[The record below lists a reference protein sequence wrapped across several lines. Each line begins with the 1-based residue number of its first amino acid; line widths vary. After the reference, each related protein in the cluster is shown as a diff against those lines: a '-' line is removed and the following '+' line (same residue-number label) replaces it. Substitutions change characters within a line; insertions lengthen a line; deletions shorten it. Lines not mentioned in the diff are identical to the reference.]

1 MLRLPGLALVVAG
14 LLVAVPRLPACSLC
28 NADIRQAQ
36 TFRQEATQARL
47 VLYGPLVKSVLEG
60 TTGYSDLRIDAV
72 LKNDKIL
79 GGQKTLR
86 IPRWVPVDEK
96 DPPFF
101 LLFCEVVND
110 KLDPYRGVPVKSK
123 DAVAYVK
130 GALALDPA
138 DRTRTLLYYF
148 DWLEHPDNEIAADAF
163 LEFAKASDQEV
174 ARVAPKLSA
183 AKLRAWVND
192 PKTATNRLPMYSF
205 LLGGCGNDKDAA
217 LLGELLKNL
226 TDQNANVADGFLT
239 GYIQLRPKEG
249 WEAARALLRDQRK
262 PFTVRYAAL
271 RALGFYQGWRP
282 QESRA
287 EVLAG
292 VALVLPQ
299 ADMADIAVE
308 NLRRWQMWDLTPQVL
323 ALYGKKGHDAP
334 IVRRAILRYALA
346 CPRPEA
352 STFVDQRRRAEPDLI
367 KDVEESM
374 QFEKR

>member
-1 MLRLPGLALVVAG
+1 MTRLPGWTLVLVS
-14 LLVAVPRLPACSLC
+14 LLVAAPRLPACSLC
-28 NADIRQAQ
+28 TLDIRQAQ
-36 TFRQEATQARL
+36 TFRQEATQAKL
-47 VLYGPLVKSVLEG
+47 VLYGPLVKSTLEG
-60 TTGYSDLRIDAV
+60 TTGFSDLRIDAV
-72 LKNDKIL
+72 LKNDKVL
-79 GGQKTLR
+79 GAQKMLR

-101 LLFCEVVND
+101 LLFCDVIND

-123 DAVAYVK
+123 DAIAYVK

-148 DWLEHPDNEIAADAF
+148 DWLEHADKEIAADAF

-174 ARVAPKLSA
+174 AQVAPKLSA
-183 AKLRAWVND
+183 ARLRAWVND
-192 PKTATNRLPMYSF
+192 PGTPPNRLPMYSF
-205 LLGGCGNDKDAA
+205 LLGGCGTDQDAA
-217 LLGELLKNL
+217 LLGKLLREL

-249 WEAARALLRDQRK
+249 WEAARALLRDPRK

-271 RALGFYQGWRP
+271 RALNFYQGWRP
-282 QESRA
+282 KESRA

-292 VALVLPQ
+292 VALLLPQ
-299 ADMADIAVE
+299 PDMADIAVE
-308 NLRRWQMWDLTPQVL
+308 DLRRWQMWDLTPQVL

-334 IVRRAILRYALA
+334 IVRRAILRYALS

-352 STFVDQRRRAEPDLI
+352 STFVNERRRLEPDLI
-367 KDVEESM
+367 QDVEGTLRL
-374 QFEKR
+374 EKK